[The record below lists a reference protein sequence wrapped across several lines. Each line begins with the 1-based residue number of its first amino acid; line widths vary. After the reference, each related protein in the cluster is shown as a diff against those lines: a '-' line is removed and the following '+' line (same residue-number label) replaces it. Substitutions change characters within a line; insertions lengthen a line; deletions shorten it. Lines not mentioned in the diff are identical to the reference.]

1 MPYDPRTGQVMPYS
15 TSYSS
20 MGMEESQF
28 GNIVG
33 SMPGLTA
40 SIMLGQ
46 RRGAN
51 TIMKGGFLDREA
63 KLSRLNPITRDGR
76 QAFRFK
82 HADALRRFVGDELTG
97 IDAGGRF
104 RRGSYAGPM
113 GLRAQKAARM
123 QARMLPEGALG
134 PPNID
139 PRGKI
144 RGSNSRYNRIMTA
157 LHRRNWSSSKS

>member
-1 MPYDPRTGQVMPYS
+1 MPYDPRTGQEMPYS

-20 MGMEESQF
+20 MGMEESLF
-28 GNIVG
+28 GKTAG
-33 SMPGLTA
+33 SIPGITA

-51 TIMKGGFLDREA
+51 TIMRGGFLDRSSA
-63 KLSRLNPITRDGR
+63 QG
-76 QAFRFK
+76 FRFRN
-82 HADALRRFVGDELTG
+82 ADALRRFVGNDLTG

-104 RRGSYAGPM
+104 SRGSYVGPK
-113 GLRAQKAARM
+113 GLRDQKAARM

-134 PPNID
+134 PPDLD

-144 RGSNSRYNRIMTA
+144 RGSNSRYNRVMTA
-157 LHRRNWSSSKS
+157 LHRTNWSCC

>member
-28 GNIVG
+28 GKITG
-33 SMPGLTA
+33 SMPGMISSMA
-40 SIMLGQ
+40 LGQ

-63 KLSRLNPITRDGR
+63 KLSRLNPITRNNR
-76 QAFRFK
+76 QAFRFRN
-82 HADALRRFVGDELTG
+82 ADALRRFVGDELTG

-104 RRGSYAGPM
+104 SRGSYSGPM

-123 QARMLPEGALG
+123 QARMLPEGARG
-134 PPNID
+134 APAMD
-139 PRGKI
+139 PRGAI
-144 RGSNSRYNRIMTA
+144 RGSRSRYNRIMTA
-157 LHRRNWSSSKS
+157 LHRRNWSSS

>member
-28 GNIVG
+28 GKITG
-33 SMPGLTA
+33 SMPGIMA
-40 SIMLGQ
+40 SMALGQ

-51 TIMKGGFLDREA
+51 TIMRGGFLDRPA
-63 KLSRLNPITRDGR
+63 ASLKSPFSSVR
-76 QAFRFK
+76 FR
-82 HADALRRFVGDELTG
+82 HADALRRFVGDELTD

-104 RRGSYAGPM
+104 SRGSYVGPR

-123 QARMLPEGALG
+123 QARMLPEGARG
-134 PPNID
+134 APAMD
-139 PRGKI
+139 PRGAI
-144 RGSNSRYNRIMTA
+144 RGSKSRYNRVMTA
-157 LHRRNWSSSKS
+157 LHRRNWSSC